1 MDDTT
6 RTATDRQA
14 TTSRFAE
21 SGRRRVIVERLRPEI
36 DSGRFPVKRTIGEH
50 FTVTVDMFAD
60 GHDEIA
66 GALLYRALPAN
77 APAPGSAVDPAHRPA
92 TAQGSAAA
100 KGFSAASTS
109 RGEWREVPLQ
119 PLGNDSWTATFTV
132 EALGAYEYTIEGWVD
147 TFGSW
152 LKGLIAK
159 AEAGQDVSSELLEGA
174 EIVERAAGRLK
185 PAAAGPDEEARLD
198 SKVGTGFN
206 SDGEA
211 GFGRP
216 DEGLRLLE
224 IADKLRGNVPQR
236 ARVSAARDAELRALM
251 DARPDRT
258 HATRYDRVLTVVVDA
273 PRARYSTWYEM
284 FPRSVT
290 PDPSRSGTFREAEAR
305 LPEIQAM
312 GFDVVYLP
320 PVHPIGRTHRKG
332 RNNSLTP
339 TADDPGSPWAIGGP
353 EGGHTA
359 IEPGLGTIEDFDHF
373 VGVANRL
380 GLEVAL
386 DIAFQASPDH
396 PWVREHPEWFKH
408 RPDGT
413 IKYAE
418 NPPKKYQDIYPLDFE
433 TAEWESLWAALRD
446 VFLFWASHGVRT
458 FRVDNP
464 HTKSF
469 RFWEW
474 CIAEV
479 QRQYPDAIFLAEA
492 FTRPKVMRY
501 LAKAGFSQSYTYF
514 TWRNQA
520 SELREYL
527 TELTKTELQ
536 EYMRPNF
543 FANTPDILNEYLV
556 HGGRPAFEVRLVL
569 AATLAGSYG
578 IYSGYELCE
587 NVPVRPGSE
596 EYLDSEKYQIKVR
609 DYNAPGNLKELIA
622 RVNQIRR
629 EHPVLQQNATLAFHA
644 TDNPRILF
652 YSKSVD
658 LPAAAGSYG
667 REGGS
672 ASVSVAPGLHRN
684 DDAASGLS
692 RKTTDRIFVVAT
704 DDCTWE
710 QSGWIQ
716 VPIWELGIEARDTY
730 VVEDLLDGARYTWRG
745 EWNFV
750 KLGPGKMA
758 HILAI
763 VDS

>member
-6 RTATDRQA
+6 QTAPDRPTA
-14 TTSRFAE
+14 VSRFSAA
-21 SGRRRVIVERLRPEI
+21 GRRRVVVEHVRPEI
-36 DSGRFPVKRTIGEH
+36 DGGRFPIKRTVGEQV
-50 FTVTVDMFAD
+50 TVTVDMFAD
-60 GHDEIA
+60 GHDQIA
-66 GALLYRALPAN
+66 GALLYRA
-77 APAPGSAVDPAHRPA
+77 RPA
-92 TAQGSAAA
+92 TPAAQGSSPADAAA
-100 KGFSAASTS
+100 
-109 RGEWREVPLQ
+109 GEWREVPLQ
-119 PLGNDSWTATFTV
+119 PVANDSWTAAFTV
-132 EALGAYEYTIEGWVD
+132 DALGAYEYTVEGWVD

-152 LKGLIAK
+152 LKGLVAK

-174 EIVERAAGRLK
+174 EIIERAAGRLK
-185 PAAAGPDEEARLD
+185 AATPPDSDVAAD
-198 SKVGTGFN
+198 SH
-206 SDGEA
+206 SQA
-211 GFGRP
+211 GFDSDAASGFSRP
-216 DEGLRLLE
+216 DDGLRLLE
-224 IADKLRGNVPQR
+224 IADKLRGDLPQR
-236 ARVSAARDAELRALM
+236 ARVSAARDPELKALM
-251 DARPDRT
+251 DARPDRAY
-258 HATRYDRVLTVVVDA
+258 ATRYDRALTVTVDV

-290 PDPSRSGTFREAEAR
+290 PDPTRSGTFREAEAR
-305 LPEIQAM
+305 LPAIQAM

-332 RNNSLTP
+332 RNNSLTS
-339 TADDPGSPWAIGGP
+339 TAEDPGSPWAIGGP

-359 IEPGLGTIEDFDHF
+359 IEPGLGTLEDFDRF

-433 TAEWESLWAALRD
+433 SAEWESLWTALRD

-479 QRQYPDAIFLAEA
+479 QRQYPDTIFLAEA

-520 SELREYL
+520 WELREYL

-569 AATLAGSYG
+569 AATLAASYG
-578 IYSGYELCE
+578 IYSGFELCE

-609 DYNAPGNLKELIA
+609 DYNAAGNLNELIA

-629 EHPVLQQNATLAFHA
+629 EHPALQQNSTLAFHA
-644 TDNPRILF
+644 TDNPQLLF
-652 YSKSVD
+652 YSKSTEASGTGAG
-658 LPAAAGSYG
+658 PAAAAAVMAGAAPVRPDSAAG
-667 REGGS
+667 ASSGS
-672 ASVSVAPGLHRN
+672 AR
-684 DDAASGLS
+684 
-692 RKTTDRIFVVAT
+692 TTDRVFVVAT
-704 DDCTWE
+704 TDHTWE
-710 QSGWIQ
+710 QAGWIQ
-716 VPIWELGIEARDTY
+716 VPIWELGIDPRDTY
-730 VVEDLLDGARYTWRG
+730 IVEDLLDGARYTWRG

-758 HILAI
+758 HVLVVAA
-763 VDS
+763 S